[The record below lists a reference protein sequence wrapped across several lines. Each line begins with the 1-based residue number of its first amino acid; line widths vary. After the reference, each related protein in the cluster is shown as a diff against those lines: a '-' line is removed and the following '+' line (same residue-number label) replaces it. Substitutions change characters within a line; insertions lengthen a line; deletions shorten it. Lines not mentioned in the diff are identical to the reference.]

1 MYSTAR
7 RLCAVIA
14 ATTLA
19 LGCMPGGDEG
29 DAGDEPINLE
39 GAGGEAMGAGGDT
52 GDEIIP
58 VGPGMDEMRPEM
70 GGSDDEPPDVRPPVG
85 GEPSPPSP
93 PPAGNCDRN
102 GFDPSSTGA
111 ALERFGLQY
120 SAEGGAPAGSERF
133 WVQIYTDFN
142 GPTQPGRY
150 TVDNENFADCGLCL
164 LAFSGCDGESCERT
178 FYADNA
184 TVNITA
190 MDGPGGRFA
199 ATVESAVFQE
209 VEIEQDTFRSVPVAG
224 GESWCI
230 GDYDFDEAIEE
241 GADPGPG
248 PNPGGDPQ
256 NPDVCNQP
264 GVNCVG
270 DIVPDFRLLNCESG
284 EMESIQAASQGER
297 ATWLILTAG
306 WCPACAQW
314 LSQISMIAAD
324 PMTRGVKFIY
334 VFGENSQRGQPT
346 VRQCQQYARQYGG
359 AANFYIDHDGENS
372 FATTFQNMW
381 PYVGP
386 NGEFGLPWNGVLNA
400 QTMEYVHGDNAGTDL
415 QTEVVNLLQ

>member
-1 MYSTAR
+1 MYSTIR
-7 RLCAVIA
+7 RLCVLTV
-14 ATTLA
+14 ATILA
-19 LGCMPGGDEG
+19 LGCMPDGSEG
-29 DAGDEPINLE
+29 DDGDDPIAL
-39 GAGGEAMGAGGDT
+39 AGGSMGAGGDT
-52 GDEIIP
+52 GGDIIP
-58 VGPGMDEMRPEM
+58 VGGAEMDDPQPQM
-70 GGSDDEPPDVRPPVG
+70 GGANVEPPPDVRPPVG

-102 GFDPSSTGA
+102 GFEPSTTRA
-111 ALERFGLQY
+111 AVERFGIQY
-120 SAEGGAPAGSERF
+120 SAEGGAPAGTERF
-133 WVQIYTDFN
+133 WVQIYSDFN

-164 LAFSGCDGESCERT
+164 LVFTGCNGQSCEKT
-178 FYADNA
+178 FYANNA

-190 MDGPGGRFA
+190 LDGPGGRFA

-209 VEIEQDTFRSVPVAG
+209 VEIEQDSFRSVPVPG

-230 GDYDFDEAIEE
+230 GDYDFDEAIEQ
-241 GADPGPG
+241 GANPGPG
-248 PNPGGDPQ
+248 PGGDPQ

-270 DIVPDFRLLNCESG
+270 DIVPDFELLNCESG
-284 EMESIQAASQGER
+284 EMESIQAASAGER

-306 WCPACAQW
+306 WCPACAEW
-314 LSQISMIAAD
+314 LGQISMIAAD
-324 PMTRGVKFIY
+324 PMTRGIKFVY
-334 VFGENSQRGQPT
+334 VFGENTQRGEPT
-346 VRQCQQYARQYGG
+346 VRQCQQYARRYGG

-372 FATTFQNMW
+372 FATTFQHMW

-400 QTMEYVHGDNAGTDL
+400 QTMEYVHADNSGTDL